1 MCAGTETL
9 AVVALDDLVDHLERE
24 GLRVV
29 GSEWH
34 PPALP
39 VVYVVEIEDGE
50 DERQIKSG
58 QQ

>member
-1 MCAGTETL
+1 MI
-9 AVVALDDLVDHLERE
+9 VALDDLVDQLKRE

-39 VVYVVEIEDGE
+39 VVYVVKVEEDNKDGE
-50 DERQIKSG
+50 H
-58 QQ
+58 

>member
-1 MCAGTETL
+1 MCAATETL
-9 AVVALDDLVDHLERE
+9 AVVALDELVDQLERE

-39 VVYVVEIEDGE
+39 VVYVVEIEDGK
-50 DERQIKSG
+50 DERQVQSG